1 MNLTDPMEIKH
12 ALEKSMGVG
21 ALSKLARR
29 EGVSRSTVTNAIKGK
44 RPGSPL
50 LQVIAD
56 QIGQPVYGA
65 NPNEVFATKTN
76 AERQVSRT

>member
-12 ALEKSMGVG
+12 ALEKSMGGG
-21 ALSKLARR
+21 ALSKLAKR

-44 RPGSPL
+44 RPGSHL

-56 QIGQPVYGA
+56 QIGQPVYGT
-65 NPNEVFATKTN
+65 NPNEVCATKTN
-76 AERQVSRT
+76 AERPVSRA